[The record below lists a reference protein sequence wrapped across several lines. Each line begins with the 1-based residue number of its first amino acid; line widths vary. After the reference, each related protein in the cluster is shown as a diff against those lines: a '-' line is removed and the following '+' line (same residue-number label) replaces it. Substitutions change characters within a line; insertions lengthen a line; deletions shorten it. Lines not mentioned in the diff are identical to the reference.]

1 MEEQPITHRSWER
14 PKQINQRHRLS
25 WRRQGIWL
33 ALALLLLALAA
44 CSPGASTGAGSYP
57 QATSTHQ
64 PAPIHVPQG
73 YHGIIVISFDASTT
87 YEQAK
92 AAVESAGL
100 TLAIPCPNAGP
111 IAVDATPRPTDQRTT
126 YPDTHKLTAVGNPSL
141 TRAMLNQVASAPGVT
156 SVDVQPPV
164 ECPLIPVG
172 A

>member
-1 MEEQPITHRSWER
+1 MEEQPITHRSVER
-14 PKQINQRHRLS
+14 LKQVNQRHRLS
-25 WRRQGIWL
+25 WRSQGVWL

-44 CSPGASTGAGSYP
+44 CSPGASTAAGSNP

-92 AAVESAGL
+92 AEVESAGL
-100 TLAIPCPNAGP
+100 KLGVPCPNPGP
-111 IAVDATPRPTDQRTT
+111 IATDATPRPTDQRMTF
-126 YPDTHKLTAVGNPSL
+126 PETHKLTAVGDPSV
-141 TRAMLNQVASAPGVT
+141 TTAMLNQVASAPGVT

-172 A
+172 G

>member
-1 MEEQPITHRSWER
+1 MQEQPTTPRSWER
-14 PKQINQRHRLS
+14 LKQGNQRRSLS

-44 CSPGASTGAGSYP
+44 CSPGGATNTGSNP

-92 AAVESAGL
+92 AEVESAGL
-100 TLAIPCPNAGP
+100 KLRVPCPNPGP
-111 IAVDATPRPTDQRTT
+111 IAADATPRPTDQRTT
-126 YPDTHKLTAVGNPSL
+126 FPETHKLTAVGDPAL
-141 TRAMLNQVASAPGVT
+141 TTAMLNQVASAPGVT

-172 A
+172 G

>member
-1 MEEQPITHRSWER
+1 MEEQPITHCSLERLKQVNRRRS
-14 PKQINQRHRLS
+14 LS
-25 WRRQGIWL
+25 WQRGGVWP

-44 CSPGASTGAGSYP
+44 CSPGASTAAGSNP

-64 PAPIHVPQG
+64 TAPIHVPQG
-73 YHGIIVISFDASTT
+73 YHGMIVISFDTSTT

-111 IAVDATPRPTDQRTT
+111 IAVDATPRPTDQRATF
-126 YPDTHKLTAVGNPSL
+126 PDTHNLTAVGDPSL
-141 TRAMLNQVASAPGVT
+141 TTAMLNQVASAPGVT

-172 A
+172 R